1 MTREEMDAA
10 IAAIDSYVERFPQE
24 LVTALWEARAW
35 IEYGYE
41 SWHAMCEARGWTR
54 RNVLTAPERRPVVEA
69 LRQEGMSI
77 PAISAATGASVGTIH
92 SDLSALKS
100 AGSDLPDEVT
110 SLDGRTRPATRPEVI
125 TAEEFVE
132 NYLSDDEVMA
142 VLDQVVPERPE
153 HFGDHLSTLAFRA
166 SFSRAIARAH
176 GVTAFC
182 AGEHVEK
189 FDEEMRDELT
199 SLIDSL
205 RRRAEHI
212 DAHLKAKTPRLRV
225 IGEDQ

>member
-10 IAAIDSYVERFPQE
+10 VAAIDSYVERFPQE

-41 SWHAMCEARGWTR
+41 SWHAMCAARGWTQ
-54 RNVLTAPERRPVVEA
+54 RNVLTAPERRPVVAA
-69 LRQEGMSI
+69 LRQEGMSTR
-77 PAISAATGASVGTIH
+77 AIAAATGVSHQTVAN
-92 SDLSALKS
+92 DLSTVNNLTV
-100 AGSDLPDEVT
+100 DEVT

-142 VLDQVVPERPE
+142 VLDQVVPEQPE
-153 HFGDHLSTLAFRA
+153 HLGENLSTLAFRA
-166 SFSRAIARAH
+166 SYSRAIARAH

-189 FDEEMRDELT
+189 FDEEMHSELT

-205 RRRAEHI
+205 RRRADHI
-212 DAHLKAKTPRLRV
+212 DTHLKAKTPRLRV
-225 IGEDQ
+225 IGENQ